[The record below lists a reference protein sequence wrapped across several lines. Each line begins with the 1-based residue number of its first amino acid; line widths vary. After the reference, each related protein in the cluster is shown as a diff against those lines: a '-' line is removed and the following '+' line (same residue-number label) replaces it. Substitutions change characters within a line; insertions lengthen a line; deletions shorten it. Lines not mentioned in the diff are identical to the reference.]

1 MPNRSHESRLPPAPD
16 RDGARARAAEP
27 RNPDMSPT
35 ENATPPPG
43 PHAGFDADLNP
54 IDDEFI
60 NTHGSE
66 R

>member
-1 MPNRSHESRLPPAPD
+1 MPNRSHESRLPPDPD
-16 RDGARARAAEP
+16 RHPARGRAAEP
-27 RNPDMSPT
+27 RNPDMPPA
-35 ENATPPPG
+35 ENATPPSG

>member
-1 MPNRSHESRLPPAPD
+1 MPSRSHESRLPPDSNHDSATV
-16 RDGARARAAEP
+16 RAAEP
-27 RNPDMSPT
+27 RNPDM
-35 ENATPPPG
+35 PPAEITTAPAG